1 MTCTIITY
9 IMYYWRQKLSQ
20 LKVNIYAYIHICMCF
35 MNDCSNLSANHSTIF
50 KKKWLHLY
58 CNVVCECKFEHL
70 GWESIHLLQEGW
82 AREEVR
88 ERLQGSEHGRLGVA
102 QNDCEQFS
110 LIRAGTEVGSLP
122 GKARKESNHQQ
133 KRNISFKP
141 LQEFQLGKN
150 QCVQRPRLPAL
161 YKFADSKGLTL
172 CSKLNINGSEP
183 FVA

>member
-1 MTCTIITY
+1 MT
-9 IMYYWRQKLSQ
+9 S
-20 LKVNIYAYIHICMCF
+20 NFAIYDLHNYYIHYVLLETKAFTTKSKYICIYTHTHICVCF

-70 GWESIHLLQEGW
+70 GWESIRLLQEGW

-110 LIRAGTEVGSLP
+110 LIRAGTEVGGLP

-141 LQEFQLGKN
+141 LQ
-150 QCVQRPRLPAL
+150 
-161 YKFADSKGLTL
+161 
-172 CSKLNINGSEP
+172 
-183 FVA
+183 